1 MRGHILKSLATG
13 ADLDTSS
20 PAPPSAL
27 EQWRRHRA
35 SERERRSRCVVSLWC
50 IPCGRDVA
58 TVKAAEIGQAALTRF
73 AIEARDHDNTLSC
86 GGLYEFATYGR
97 KGKGERRRLEGV
109 PKSDPRQLPQWRA
122 LIDLLF
128 RRLEL

>member
-13 ADLDTSS
+13 ADLDLSS
-20 PAPPSAL
+20 PAPPSPL
-27 EQWRRHRA
+27 ERWIQARSA
-35 SERERRSRCVVSLWC
+35 ERERRALRVVSLWC

-58 TVKAAEIGQAALTRF
+58 TLKLAELGQAALTRF

-86 GGLYEFATYGR
+86 GGLYEFVTYGR

-122 LIDLLF
+122 LIELLF
-128 RRLEL
+128 RRLKL